1 MEGVE
6 SMKEAVQDYE
16 YTGGRMKTL
25 PIILGDMLCSR
36 KCFGIGSTQITKWKA
51 HLGGHY
57 MRRFYAVA
65 VFIFLASVAGAEEP
79 TTCRALDTRE
89 FGLVSDGEISDP
101 WSEVELVVK
110 YGPPCQILELG
121 EVFIER
127 SRGRIL
133 ELGPKTSQ
141 LERLKT
147 GTFAIKKQYIY
158 KGDYSSGTSVFTIVD
173 GVVVKKERIY

>member
-1 MEGVE
+1 
-6 SMKEAVQDYE
+6 
-16 YTGGRMKTL
+16 
-25 PIILGDMLCSR
+25 
-36 KCFGIGSTQITKWKA
+36 
-51 HLGGHY
+51 
-57 MRRFYAVA
+57 MRRFYVVA
-65 VFIFLASVAGAEEP
+65 VFIFLASVAGAEEQ
-79 TTCRALDTRE
+79 TACRSLDTRE

-133 ELGPKTSQ
+133 ELGPK
-141 LERLKT
+141 RPDAIPR

-173 GVVVKKERIY
+173 GVVVKKERINW

>member
-1 MEGVE
+1 
-6 SMKEAVQDYE
+6 MKISLLFA
-16 YTGGRMKTL
+16 
-25 PIILGDMLCSR
+25 
-36 KCFGIGSTQITKWKA
+36 A
-51 HLGGHY
+51 
-57 MRRFYAVA
+57 
-65 VFIFLASVAGAEEP
+65 FISFASPAMAEE
-79 TTCRALDTRE
+79 TTKCRSLDTRE

-127 SRGRIL
+127 SRGRIV
-133 ELGPKTSQ
+133 ELGPKTYQ
-141 LERLKT
+141 QDKLKS

>member
-1 MEGVE
+1 
-6 SMKEAVQDYE
+6 MK
-16 YTGGRMKTL
+16 
-25 PIILGDMLCSR
+25 IIF
-36 KCFGIGSTQITKWKA
+36 CFVI
-51 HLGGHY
+51 
-57 MRRFYAVA
+57 
-65 VFIFLASVAGAEEP
+65 ASLISISAAQAEE
-79 TTCRALDTRE
+79 TSCRALDTRE

-133 ELGPKTSQ
+133 ELGPK
-141 LERLKT
+141 RPDAIPR

-173 GVVVKKERIY
+173 GVVVKKERISR